1 MLSLVAAALLIAGP
15 TDTEVTLETTPAPL
29 HGSLM
34 QPEGQTLA
42 TAILIPGS
50 GPTDRNGNSP
60 FGVTNGTLKQFAE
73 GLAAKGIATVRI
85 DKRGVAASAPAG
97 VAEVDLRFD
106 HMIEDA
112 KSWASQ
118 TVFSQNVPCV
128 WMIGH
133 SEGALVA
140 QAAAKDNA
148 EVCGVVTLA
157 GVGRRASVSLR
168 EQIGPQLPEPI
179 KTQTFDALS
188 ELEQGRMAPDA
199 PAALAALLRP
209 SIQPYL
215 VSWFKY
221 DPAELAGEYDR
232 PMFIGQGTAD
242 IQVTVTDAQALAAAA
257 AAAQP
262 NVTLKLWEGVNHLL
276 LEAPAERSANLATY
290 MNPEAKIAP
299 QIANDVAAFI
309 TANSR

>member
-1 MLSLVAAALLIAGP
+1 MLSLAATAALMLAGP
-15 TDTEVTLETTPAPL
+15 TETEVTLETAPAPL
-29 HGSLM
+29 HGTLL
-34 QPEGQTLA
+34 QPEGPTLA

-60 FGVTNGTLKQFAE
+60 YGITNSTLKQFAE

-85 DKRGVAASAPAG
+85 DKRGIAASAPAM

-106 HMIEDA
+106 TMIDDA
-112 KSWASQ
+112 KAWAAQ
-118 TVFSQNVPCV
+118 TVRRQNIPCV

-148 EVCGVVTLA
+148 EVCGVVMLA
-157 GVGRRASVSLR
+157 GVGRRASEGLR
-168 EQIGPQLPEPI
+168 EQLGPQLPEPI
-179 KTQTFDALS
+179 KTQAFEALS

-221 DPAELAGEYDR
+221 DPAELAAGYPR
-232 PMFIGQGTAD
+232 PLFIGQGTTD
-242 IQVTVTDAQALAAAA
+242 LQVTVTDAQALAT
-257 AAAQP
+257 AQP
-262 NVTLKLWEGVNHLL
+262 NATLKIWEGVNHLL
-276 LEAPAERSANLATY
+276 LEAPAERSANLAAY
-290 MNPEAKIAP
+290 MNPDAKIAP
-299 QIANDVAAFI
+299 QITEDVAAFI
-309 TANSR
+309 TAPR